1 MNNNTGF
8 NMNGKERSL
17 RNRRLY
23 RAVLIAIVL
32 AVGMWFTVRFIYA
45 AGTLMSEMRKITS
58 VMSLISKA
66 YVEEPDLSRLSEGA
80 IEGMLKRLDPHSMY
94 IPPKEQEKIKER
106 DIGEFEGIGISFVIQ
121 NELITVIAPIT
132 GTPAE
137 RLGIRSGDRIVE
149 IDGISAY
156 GITNEEVFKKLR
168 GPKGTTVKV
177 KVSREGVPELIDFT
191 IVRDK
196 IPIHSVW
203 TSFMLDD
210 STGYVML
217 NQFTATTTD
226 ELHDVLDELE
236 ASGMK
241 RLIFD
246 LRNNQGG
253 RLSQAVSVADMFIP
267 GGHVI
272 VSRVG
277 RAEQGDSTYYST
289 DLATR
294 DMFDLIVLINGGS
307 ASASEIVAGAI
318 QDLARGMIVGS
329 RSFGKGLVQHPYKL
343 KDGGV
348 IRLSTAHWFTPSGR
362 LVQRPY
368 DKGRGEYYAV
378 RYRDPDELTVEGER
392 EAFNTLSGRTVYASA
407 GIDPDVEIE
416 DRKITGATARLLS
429 ERIIFEFAQAEM
441 LPGFKAEGDEFEILR
456 RGFEVTD
463 DDLTKLLEF
472 SKEKGFEYPAEL
484 LDKDREYLKSQ
495 IKAEMAQLIWSNR
508 DYYYFI
514 RVESDSTVIEAR
526 RLFNRAREVSAVW
539 R

>member
-1 MNNNTGF
+1 
-8 NMNGKERSL
+8 MNGKERSL

-32 AVGMWFTVRFIYA
+32 AVGMWFAVRFIYA

-318 QDLARGMIVGS
+318 QDLDRGMIVGS
-329 RSFGKGLVQHPYKL
+329 RSFGKGLVQHPYNL